1 MEINLQ
7 KIVVATNNEDKLNEI
22 KMLLNNLEL
31 NILSKN
37 DFVNFPEIEE
47 TGKSLKAN
55 ALLKAKGTFQG
66 TGLPSIAD
74 DTGLEVY
81 ELNGAPGVYS
91 SRYAGTLASYDD
103 NVQKLLNEMKNVPK
117 ERRGAQFHCVI
128 AFVDG
133 EHEFT
138 VEGVCKGIIIHS
150 PQGKDGFGYDPI
162 FFVPEYGKTFAEMS
176 PELKNSI
183 SHRGKGLTKINSYLS
198 KYFEAKVIHQKV
210 NIQTNSNINKIV

>member
-1 MEINLQ
+1 MDINLQ

-22 KMLLNNLEL
+22 KMLLNNLKL

-37 DFVNFPEIEE
+37 DFMDFPEMEE
-47 TGKSLKAN
+47 TGDSLKAN
-55 ALLKAKGTFQG
+55 ALLKARGTFQA

-74 DTGLEVY
+74 DTGLEVS

-91 SRYAGTLASYDD
+91 SRYAGTSASYED
-103 NVQKLLNEMKNVPK
+103 NVRKLLNEMENVPI
-117 ERRGAQFHCVI
+117 ERRGAQFRCAI

-138 VEGVCKGIIIHS
+138 IEDVCKGIIIHS

-162 FFVPEYGKTFAEMS
+162 FFVPEYGKSFAEMS
-176 PELKNSI
+176 PELKNNI
-183 SHRGKGLTKINSYLS
+183 SHRGKALTKIKPYLS
-198 KYFEAKVIHQKV
+198 EYFEAKVVHQK
-210 NIQTNSNINKIV
+210 

>member
-1 MEINLQ
+1 MDINFQ

-22 KMLLNNLEL
+22 KMLLNNLKL

-37 DFVNFPEIEE
+37 DFMDFPEMEE
-47 TGKSLKAN
+47 TGDSLKAN
-55 ALLKAKGTFQG
+55 ALLKARGTFQA

-74 DTGLEVY
+74 DTGLEVS

-91 SRYAGTLASYDD
+91 SRYAGTSASYED
-103 NVQKLLNEMKNVPK
+103 NVRKLLNEMENVPI
-117 ERRGAQFHCVI
+117 ERRGAQFRCAI

-138 VEGVCKGIIIHS
+138 IEDVCKGIIIHS

-162 FFVPEYGKTFAEMS
+162 FFVPEYGKSFAEMS
-176 PELKNSI
+176 PELKNNI
-183 SHRGKGLTKINSYLS
+183 SHRGKALTKIKPYLS
-198 KYFEAKVIHQKV
+198 EYFEAKVVHQK
-210 NIQTNSNINKIV
+210 

>member
-1 MEINLQ
+1 MDINLQ

-22 KMLLNNLEL
+22 KMLLNNLKL

-37 DFVNFPEIEE
+37 DFMDFPEMEE
-47 TGKSLKAN
+47 TGDSLKAN
-55 ALLKAKGTFQG
+55 ALLKARGTFQA

-74 DTGLEVY
+74 DTGLEVS

-91 SRYAGTLASYDD
+91 SRYAGTAASYEN
-103 NVQKLLNEMKNVPK
+103 NVRKLLNEMENVPI
-117 ERRGAQFHCVI
+117 ERRGAQFRCAI

-138 VEGVCKGIIIHS
+138 IEDVCKGIIIHS

-162 FFVPEYGKTFAEMS
+162 FFVPEYGKSFAEMS
-176 PELKNSI
+176 PELKNNI
-183 SHRGKGLTKINSYLS
+183 SHRGKALTKIKPYLS
-198 KYFEAKVIHQKV
+198 EYFEAKVVHQK
-210 NIQTNSNINKIV
+210 